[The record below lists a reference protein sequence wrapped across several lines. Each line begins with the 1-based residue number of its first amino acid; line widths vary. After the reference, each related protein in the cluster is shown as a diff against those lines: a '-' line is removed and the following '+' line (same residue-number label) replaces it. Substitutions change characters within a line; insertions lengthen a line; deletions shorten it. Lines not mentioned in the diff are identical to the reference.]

1 MLYLPRSASPIHVQE
16 QYGQLQMWVET
27 ELGAPEVDRH
37 FRVFVTGQ
45 PIDSIEGLGITHVGT
60 ALMEGGAFVAH
71 VYEATPVCSDKCKL
85 AFQARIEDAQVEVP
99 TVKLPGD

>member
-1 MLYLPRSASPIHVQE
+1 MSKQKTF
-16 QYGQLQMWVET
+16 W
-27 ELGAPEVDRH
+27 APLKGRTVSH
-37 FRVFVTGQ
+37 CF
-45 PIDSIEGLGITHVGT
+45 GT
-60 ALMEGGAFVAH
+60 ALMEGGSFVAH